1 MYIYYL
7 FDLYIYGVYILQIF
21 YNIFYIPKFLDK
33 LSIKD
38 ILVMIRNK
46 LQVGFHYL
54 LLSLHQ
60 PEISLNAIY

>member
-7 FDLYIYGVYILQIF
+7 FSISVSTLSTF
-21 YNIFYIPKFLDK
+21 YKYFTII
-33 LSIKD
+33 D